1 MEISKMK
8 ELEEKYLRMLYP
20 ELKTKGK
27 EYFKELGLVDD
38 YVLISNQELI
48 MDHIEEIDEEF
59 NAQIQP
65 DSKSE
70 KMTDQE
76 MITEIIMHHR
86 QEDFFE
92 ILRSED
98 ASLTEEERD
107 VVLPISDMDKLH
119 RYFVEATLK
128 RYPNNYDEREVLL
141 EAMERLKLE
150 KTKEQ
155 ETPEVADSDER

>member
-1 MEISKMK
+1 
-8 ELEEKYLRMLYP
+8 MLYP

-27 EYFKELGLVDD
+27 EYFKELGLVDE
-38 YVLISNQELI
+38 YVLISNQEL
-48 MDHIEEIDEEF
+48 
-59 NAQIQP
+59 
-65 DSKSE
+65 
-70 KMTDQE
+70 
-76 MITEIIMHHR
+76 
-86 QEDFFE
+86 
-92 ILRSED
+92 
-98 ASLTEEERD
+98 
-107 VVLPISDMDKLH
+107 ISDMDKLH

>member
-1 MEISKMK
+1 
-8 ELEEKYLRMLYP
+8 
-20 ELKTKGK
+20 
-27 EYFKELGLVDD
+27 
-38 YVLISNQELI
+38 